1 MFVNF
6 NCMHA
11 MRSHKA
17 DIQAPV
23 TVAAAFTLQVR
34 VPLDE
39 VPGVVRQLVDGTVS
53 WQQVQEKYP
62 AQGATQD
69 E

>member
-1 MFVNF
+1 V
-6 NCMHA
+6 
-11 MRSHKA
+11 
-17 DIQAPV
+17 P
-23 TVAAAFTLQVR
+23 AAAAAILQVR
-34 VPLDE
+34 VPLGE
-39 VPGVVRQLVDGTVS
+39 VAGVVRQLVDGAVS